1 VGLEGEGERRN
12 GGTANGE
19 GARTA
24 GFRGCHIK
32 GGRALLPALPLPAIY
47 IYIYIYIY
55 IDKRVFRQSV
65 PGERAGGEGG
75 RKRVKKERE
84 RKKRKIARLID
95 ILIPLG
101 SPPLGQG
108 NPLDPPAK
116 FNLS

>member
-47 IYIYIYIY
+47 IYIYIYI
-55 IDKRVFRQSV
+55 DKRVFR
-65 PGERAGGEGG
+65 GRGRGGG